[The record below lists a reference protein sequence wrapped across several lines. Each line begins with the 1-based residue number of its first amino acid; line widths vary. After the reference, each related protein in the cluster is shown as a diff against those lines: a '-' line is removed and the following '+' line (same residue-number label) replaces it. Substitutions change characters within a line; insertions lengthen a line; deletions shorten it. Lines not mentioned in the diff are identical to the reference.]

1 MKNNNYK
8 AMSTKYIVTQIAS
21 GTLIPIMM
29 AFLEKSIA
37 TMVPWL
43 ITMFTVVVADL
54 AAGIWKSYK
63 LDIPIRFSRA
73 FRETF
78 GKCVVYFAFVLMAC
92 CINTAANSEFGW
104 AKWLTMFIILFEIG
118 SMISNLLKP
127 HGINLSMNAFI
138 KAILTHSALPFSCP
152 NADELIEKEDVDKI
166 RQEELDKINKEEAW
180 KEKKSS
186 KGSKST
192 SKSKN

>member
-1 MKNNNYK
+1 MTN
-8 AMSTKYIVTQIAS
+8 MKYIVTQIAS
-21 GTLIPIMM
+21 GTLIPILM
-29 AFLEKSIA
+29 AFLEESLVV
-37 TMVPWL
+37 MVPWL
-43 ITMFTVVVADL
+43 ITMFTVIVADL
-54 AAGIWKSYK
+54 AAGLWKCYK

-92 CINTAANSEFGW
+92 CINTAANSDFSW

-118 SMISNLLKP
+118 SMISNFLKP

-152 NADELIEKEDVDKI
+152 NADELLEKEDVDKI
-166 RQEELDKINKEEAW
+166 RQEELEKLKKEEGW
-180 KEKKSS
+180 KEEKSS
-186 KGSKST
+186 KD
-192 SKSKN
+192 

>member
-1 MKNNNYK
+1 
-8 AMSTKYIVTQIAS
+8 
-21 GTLIPIMM
+21 
-29 AFLEKSIA
+29 
-37 TMVPWL
+37 MVPWL
-43 ITMFTVVVADL
+43 ITMFTVVVTDL